1 MMKSLKVLTLA
12 VNDQSQAKCKS
23 PKIVWGGGT
32 MGGPYHSP
40 GGLDGAWAAGVE
52 EKGGVEWGVGVE
64 GGGLRAVK
72 EKTLFLPG
80 ALAWRSGGG
89 ARRRR
94 NQGWRSPWVRS
105 RAWVTCSLQSWG
117 TQPDGQ
123 LRSPERELGAAL
135 SAHGIGITCKSL
147 QWGVQ

>member
-1 MMKSLKVLTLA
+1 MMKSLKVLTMA

-23 PKIVWGGGT
+23 PKGVGVGGT
-32 MGGPYHSP
+32 MRGPHRSP

-52 EKGGVEWGVGVE
+52 EKGGVGC
-64 GGGLRAVK
+64 GGGGGWAK
-72 EKTLFLPG
+72 SSEGENILPG

-105 RAWVTCSLQSWG
+105 RAWVTG
-117 TQPDGQ
+117 
-123 LRSPERELGAAL
+123 
-135 SAHGIGITCKSL
+135 
-147 QWGVQ
+147 